1 MIDRLCIIGVGLIGG
16 SLGLALKSQGVC
28 SHIIGCSR
36 TQENLQKAV
45 ALGAIDTF
53 STSPA
58 EAVRDCDI
66 VILAVPIGS
75 MLAIF
80 ELIAPVVSH
89 DTVITDVGSAKIAVL
104 DAAKTAFGQL
114 PEGLVPA
121 HPIAGN
127 ENSGVAAAVSDLYAG
142 RRVILTPHS
151 GSSEKAIATVTQLWE
166 ACGAEVTQMDAASH
180 DHILAATSHLPHLL
194 AFSLVRE
201 LANSPH
207 HDDIFRYAAGGLRDF
222 TRIAESDPVMWRD
235 ICLSNKDAILSAID
249 RYREELDRLQAAISE
264 RDTDSMYDMFSEA
277 HGARAHFRRLLDE
290 RERGGKV

>member
-1 MIDRLCIIGVGLIGG
+1 MIERLCIIGVGLIGG
-16 SLGLALKSQGVC
+16 SLGLSLKSQNWC
-28 SHIIGCSR
+28 NHIVGCSR
-36 TQENLQKAV
+36 NEESLRKAV
-45 ALGAIDTF
+45 KLGVIDSY

-58 EAVRDCDI
+58 DAARDCD
-66 VILAVPIGS
+66 VVVLAVPMGS
-75 MLAIF
+75 MLTIF

-89 DTVITDVGSAKIAVL
+89 DTVITDVGSAKSTVL
-104 DAAKTAFGQL
+104 EAANTAFGQL
-114 PEGLVPA
+114 PEGLVPG

-127 ENSGVAAAVSDLYAG
+127 ENSGVEAAVADLYQG

-151 GSSEKAIATVTQLWE
+151 GSSEQAINTVMQLWE
-166 ACGAEVTQMDAASH
+166 ACGAEVIQMDAETH

-235 ICLSNKDAILSAID
+235 ICLANKDAILSAID
-249 RYREELDRLQAAISE
+249 RYRKELDRLQAAISE
-264 RDTDSMYDMFSEA
+264 MDTDSMYDMFSEA
-277 HGARAHFRRLLDE
+277 HDARAHFRRLLDE
-290 RERGGKV
+290 RERGDK